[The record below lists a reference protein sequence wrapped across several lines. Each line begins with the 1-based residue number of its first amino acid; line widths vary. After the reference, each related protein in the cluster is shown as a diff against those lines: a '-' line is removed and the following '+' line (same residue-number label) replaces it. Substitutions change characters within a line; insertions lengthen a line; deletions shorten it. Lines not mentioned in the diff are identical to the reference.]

1 MRANRTIYFQMENF
15 EQFGGFE
22 NMPKGELFRFT
33 VNPYNGKVCLV
44 FNDKHF
50 NGCAVAESVLNQV
63 NRDLHLLAMS
73 GSENPLLDYAEMA
86 DKGEL
91 DSIRE
96 KAAKVSICKKRS
108 EEKAAGCKAS

>member
-63 NRDLHLLAMS
+63 TRDLHLLAMS
-73 GSENPLLDYAEMA
+73 GSDNPLLEYAEMA

-91 DSIRE
+91 ESIRD
-96 KAAKVSICKKRS
+96 KAAKVSVYKKRS
-108 EEKAAGCKAS
+108 EEKAAGSKAS